1 MRSIKAKIL
10 VSMVLTLAISLIL
23 VGGASCILSYRGTQS
38 TLEASMKEMAVV
50 AADRVS
56 YELQA
61 YRNIVGETGSTAR
74 LSNPE
79 ITLAEKQDLLQ
90 QTEFSKKIGNII
102 TTIEDIAF
110 QTNILA
116 LNAAVEAARAGTA
129 GKGFAVVADEV
140 RNLAFKSDQAAKA
153 TKELIESSVESVQ
166 NGNAIVTNVT
176 DSLQKTTDLAGL
188 AVDDMVRVAE
198 MVDTISAAIAQVTVG
213 LDQIS
218 AVVQTNSATSEQS
231 AAASEELSS
240 QAQLLDDLVGQFRL
254 PDNVHSYGD
263 TLGN

>member
-1 MRSIKAKIL
+1 
-10 VSMVLTLAISLIL
+10 
-23 VGGASCILSYRGTQS
+23 
-38 TLEASMKEMAVV
+38 MA
-50 AADRVS
+50 
-56 YELQA
+56 
-61 YRNIVGETGSTAR
+61 
-74 LSNPE
+74 E
-79 ITLAEKQDLLQ
+79 I
-90 QTEFSKKIGNII
+90 TEFSKKIGNII

-218 AVVQTNSATSEQS
+218 AVVQTI
-231 AAASEELSS
+231 LPPVSS
-240 QAQLLDDLVGQFRL
+240 PLPPVRSCPPRRSSLTILLDSSGSQTMCILMAILWETDLPQAKTFG
-254 PDNVHSYGD
+254 
-263 TLGN
+263 

>member
-1 MRSIKAKIL
+1 M
-10 VSMVLTLAISLIL
+10 
-23 VGGASCILSYRGTQS
+23 QS
-38 TLEASMKEMAVV
+38 NKMMLQMTTAMA
-50 AADRVS
+50 
-56 YELQA
+56 
-61 YRNIVGETGSTAR
+61 
-74 LSNPE
+74 E
-79 ITLAEKQDLLQ
+79 I
-90 QTEFSKKIGNII
+90 TEFSKKIGNII

-231 AAASEELSS
+231 AATSEELSS

-254 PDNVHSYGD
+254 PGNVHSYGD